1 MVGNQ
6 KIEAAEGN
14 DSGSARAYGLREA
27 FGIRRGEVISLVG
40 GGGKTTLMFALAH
53 ELALRGEAVI
63 TTTTTRIFEPSA
75 SETFLILEPDEEKTL
90 ASLHKILEKHRHITL
105 ATGRF
110 LPEGKLKGVR
120 PEFVTA
126 LAELKQVS
134 YVIVEADGAARKP
147 LKAPNDNEPVIP
159 QNTSLVIP
167 IVGIEALGSKLA
179 RKNVFRPEII
189 SRLTGLPIGAV
200 ISADAVATLMTHP
213 EGIIKGSP
221 AHARIVPLINK
232 MDLDKGLSKSEDLA
246 SRILEKRH
254 PQIERVVLGRV
265 QSPEQVVRI
274 VLSAENGT

>member
-1 MVGNQ
+1 VVGNQ

-14 DSGSARAYGLREA
+14 DSGSARAYGLSQA
-27 FGIRRGEVISLVG
+27 FDIRRGEVISLVG
-40 GGGKTTLMFALAH
+40 GGGKTTLMFALAY

-90 ASLHKILEKHRHITL
+90 ASLHKALEKHGHITL

-110 LPEGKLKGVR
+110 LPDGKLKGVR
-120 PEFVTA
+120 PEFVTV

-167 IVGIEALGSKLA
+167 VVGIDALGSKLA

-200 ISADAVATLMTHP
+200 VSADAVATLMTHP

-232 MDLDKGLSKSEDLA
+232 MDLDKALSKSKDLA
-246 SRILEKRH
+246 SKILEKRH
-254 PQIERVVLGRV
+254 PQIERIVLGRV
-265 QSPEQVVRI
+265 QFPEQVVRI
-274 VLSAENGT
+274 VLAAENGT

>member
-27 FGIRRGEVISLVG
+27 FDIRRGEVISLVG
-40 GGGKTTLMFALAH
+40 GGGKTTLMFALAY

-63 TTTTTRIFEPSA
+63 TTTTTRIFEPSV

-90 ASLHKILEKHRHITL
+90 ASLHKVLEKHRHITL
-105 ATGRF
+105 ATERF

-120 PEFVTA
+120 PEFVTV

-167 IVGIEALGSKLA
+167 IVGIDALGSKLA

-200 ISADAVATLMTHP
+200 VSADAVATLMTHP

-232 MDLDKGLSKSEDLA
+232 MDLDKGLSKSEGLA
-246 SRILEKRH
+246 SKILEKRH

-265 QSPEQVVRI
+265 QFPEQVVRI
-274 VLSAENGT
+274 VLAAENDI